1 MSLRSERLLW
11 RGFGEGAVAAVAR
24 GHHVPDV
31 SAGAL
36 EFGDLGVGAVE
47 DGFESPT
54 LGLAGGVAVVAAST
68 QSDVR
73 RGWVATPC
81 ALRPAVEDAHAFVGA
96 ER

>member
-1 MSLRSERLLW
+1 ML
-11 RGFGEGAVAAVAR
+11 
-24 GHHVPDV
+24 
-31 SAGAL
+31 AL

-54 LGLAGGVAVVAAST
+54 IGLAGGVAVVAAST
-68 QSDVR
+68 ESDVR